1 MKHDID
7 LFMERNFMGM
17 HLKPPLFYRWPYG
30 IRFEIA
36 KPWADHEEPDNLRQM
51 KERSLAIFN
60 RVFSAADNM
69 VIAADVTFGQK
80 KRMNLF
86 KKCVKQKTILRRLQ
100 HRGDSRFY
108 LRCTKGDIR
117 FGKLL
122 SVICAKDFSNPG
134 YDFDIYF
141 LNASRKM
148 VFHLYD
154 DRGCD
159 VIAARKEDL
168 EPLYRRLNEWI
179 LDVDRDRIDRLFANK

>member
-86 KKCVKQKTILRRLQ
+86 KKCVKQKTILKRLQ

-117 FGKLL
+117 FGNCCPSYAPK
-122 SVICAKDFSNPG
+122 IFRIRDT
-134 YDFDIYF
+134 
-141 LNASRKM
+141 
-148 VFHLYD
+148 
-154 DRGCD
+154 
-159 VIAARKEDL
+159 
-168 EPLYRRLNEWI
+168 I
-179 LDVDRDRIDRLFANK
+179 LTSIF